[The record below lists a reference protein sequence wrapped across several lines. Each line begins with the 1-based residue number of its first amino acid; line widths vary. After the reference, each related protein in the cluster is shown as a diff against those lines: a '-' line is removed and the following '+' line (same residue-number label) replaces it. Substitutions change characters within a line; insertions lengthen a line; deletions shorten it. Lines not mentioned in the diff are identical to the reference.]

1 MMTVIFTRIG
11 HAKFLAR
18 INEQQKR
25 VKLIGSE
32 VGEEAGINCDWH
44 DNFGYEDARRRLDQE
59 SKRLAEMMNV
69 AQAAT
74 VQEVADQ
81 TEVVAVGS
89 TVELESDGRTKIL
102 TIGAYG
108 ETDPQNGLVSYDS
121 PIAQPMMAARV
132 GDTIEVVQAGKRLT
146 FEVVNILSPEAK
158 YRDLIE
164 KLFGLKADA
173 EPSISSE

>member
-1 MMTVIFTRIG
+1 MMTIIFTPIG

-18 INEQQKR
+18 INEQQQR
-25 VKLIGSE
+25 VKLVGSE

-59 SKRLAEMMNV
+59 SKRLAEMMNI

-74 VQEVADQ
+74 INEVADQ
-81 TEVVAVGS
+81 AEVVAVGS
-89 TVELESDGRTKIL
+89 TVEFEVDGRAKTL
-102 TIGAYG
+102 TIGGYG

-121 PIAQPMMAARV
+121 PIARPMMAARV

-146 FEVVNILSPEAK
+146 FEVISILPPEAK
-158 YRDLIE
+158 YRDLIQR
-164 KLFGLKADA
+164 LFGLKAD
-173 EPSISSE
+173 ENSSHSSE